1 MTAEAISD
9 AYAMDRF
16 EQVVSGRIA
25 HGRWLR
31 IGLALLAGALAA
43 LVHPPFGFLP
53 GLIGYPLLMLL
64 AERSRTVRGALWMGW
79 LAGFAYFLIGC
90 WWVAEAFLVNPA
102 QAWMAPFAA
111 SLLPAGVGLFWAG
124 ATALYRRIAPKGVAR
139 VLVFAALFA
148 VFEWLRGHVLT
159 GFPWNPAGASWR
171 AGSAMS
177 QTASVVGVY
186 GLGFVTVAAV
196 STLAVL
202 RGEGSRGARGA
213 VVAAGLATLVLLWG
227 WGTHR
232 LSTARVEASDTV
244 VRLVQ
249 ANVDQESKWTPEAY
263 RGIVDRYVDLTARA
277 PDPTGPTGGRRPDII
292 LWPEGALPAS
302 ADTVFGPGAAE
313 GMAIADALQPGQIL
327 LMGLARGEADASA
340 PDGAR
345 YYNSLFAL
353 ADEGGPGLRVAAV
366 YDKYRLVP
374 FGEYLPLGALM
385 SSLGIRSLVHMPSD
399 FSAGPRP
406 GPLRLPGRP
415 DVQPLICYES
425 LYPGFTPGGAGRPQW
440 IANVSNDAWFGRTS
454 GPRQHLNLAGYRAI
468 ETGLPM
474 ARATPTGISAL
485 IDPYG
490 RILDGARL
498 DPGQAGVVDA
508 VLPKAG
514 PPTLYGRW
522 GDVWF
527 GLMVVAA
534 VTLGV
539 LPARRRARRGD
550 EH

>member
-1 MTAEAISD
+1 MTAESASD
-9 AYAMDRF
+9 AYAMDSF
-16 EQVVSGRIA
+16 ERVVSGRIV
-25 HGRWLR
+25 HGRWVR
-31 IGLALLAGALAA
+31 IGLALLAGVLAA
-43 LVHPPFGFLP
+43 LAHPPFGFRP

-64 AERSRTVRGALWMGW
+64 AERSATVRGALWMGW

-124 ATALYRRIAPKGVAR
+124 ATALYRRIGPRGLAR
-139 VLVFAALFA
+139 PLIFAGLFA

-186 GLGFVTVAAV
+186 GLGFITVSAV

-202 RGEGSRGARGA
+202 RGPGSRRSRGA
-213 VVAAGLATLVLLWG
+213 VATAGLATLVLLWG
-227 WGTHR
+227 WGAHR
-232 LSTARVEASDTV
+232 LSTAPVGASDTV
-244 VRLVQ
+244 IRLVQ
-249 ANVDQESKWTPEAY
+249 ANVDQESKWTAEAY
-263 RGIVDRYVDLTARA
+263 RGIVDRYVRLTAQA
-277 PDPTGPTGGRRPDII
+277 PAGPANRRPDIV
-292 LWPEGALPAS
+292 LWPEGALPTS
-302 ADTVFGPGAAE
+302 ANLAFAPGAWE
-313 GMAIADALQPGQIL
+313 GQAIADALQPGQIL
-327 LMGLARGEADASA
+327 LMGLARGEPDPAA

-366 YDKYRLVP
+366 YDKHRLVP
-374 FGEYLPLGALM
+374 FGEYLPLGGLM
-385 SSLGIRSLVHMPSD
+385 SALGVRSLVHMPAD
-399 FSAGPRP
+399 FSAGPTP
-406 GPLRLPGRP
+406 APLRLSGRP

-454 GPRQHLNLAGYRAI
+454 GPRQHLNLASYRAI

-490 RILDGARL
+490 RVVEGTRL
-498 DPGQAGVVDA
+498 EPGVAGVVDA
-508 VLPKAG
+508 TLPRAG
-514 PPTLYGRW
+514 PPTPYGRW
-522 GDVWF
+522 GDGVFAVLILASLIAGWAF
-527 GLMVVAA
+527 RVMSAA
-534 VTLGV
+534 G
-539 LPARRRARRGD
+539 RRTIP
-550 EH
+550 